1 MPQHAQLEECGRQYR
16 AMCMQYHIVYHLHPY
31 IPLVRTPAAYREIRP
46 KVEAC
51 GCDLDE
57 N

>member
-1 MPQHAQLEECGRQYR
+1 
-16 AMCMQYHIVYHLHPY
+16 MCMQYHIFYHLHLY

-46 KVEAC
+46 KVEAR